1 MAVEAVRETIVEDIV
16 NLFVCMVVL
25 IAGCWV
31 EILAPTRGGSRV
43 VSLLLEAA
51 ERPAIYLAVS

>member
-1 MAVEAVRETIVEDIV
+1 MAVEAVRELVVDIV

-31 EILAPTRGGSRV
+31 EMLVSTRVGSRV
-43 VSLLLEAA
+43 VLL
-51 ERPAIYLAVS
+51 II

>member
-31 EILAPTRGGSRV
+31 KMMVLTGGGSRV
-43 VSLLLEAA
+43 VSLILEEAQQSAA
-51 ERPAIYLAVS
+51 